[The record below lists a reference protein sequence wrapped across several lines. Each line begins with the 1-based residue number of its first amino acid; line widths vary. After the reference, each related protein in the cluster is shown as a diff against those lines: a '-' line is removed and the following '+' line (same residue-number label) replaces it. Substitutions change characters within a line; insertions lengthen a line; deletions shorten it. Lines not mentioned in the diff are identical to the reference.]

1 MQRGDGKFGPNLKS
15 AGPPRSLPGAGREPG
30 LAAPRQRHFR
40 ADFSAC
46 SWQDGSRGALK
57 LGTQILLRNRIW
69 AKAAWRR
76 GWHPILRNT
85 VQLQTTIWPLNLT
98 SSLAK
103 WMAILTGVVCAH
115 RRRARGPSTG
125 PGTCLETR
133 PCLLPPSAC
142 TWALLNRHLALSCV
156 STSHFPV
163 RAFAFYSS
171 PSLDRTLSALQS
183 DDAII

>member
-1 MQRGDGKFGPNLKS
+1 MQRGDGKFGPNLKP

-85 VQLQTTIWPLNLT
+85 VQLQTTIWPLSLT

-115 RRRARGPSTG
+115 RRRARGPSTV

-142 TWALLNRHLALSCV
+142 TWALLIA
-156 STSHFPV
+156 TW
-163 RAFAFYSS
+163 
-171 PSLDRTLSALQS
+171 LSAVSLHCTS
-183 DDAII
+183 RCEHLRFIAHLPWIGRSVPCKVTTP